1 MNSGK
6 TGSKLVGLVLVA
18 SLGLSGC
25 VIPVPA
31 GLGIGQ
37 GQGQRNG
44 VHANATPAEV
54 ELHNRSKAMQKTI
67 LEGIAAGAAA
77 GLALSAINSS
87 GQRTVQNVAIGAL
100 IGGLAGSYVAHLQRN
115 YATREEQ
122 LARARADI
130 FDTNKE
136 AKATLRVMRTV
147 VSTQIR
153 DLERLRAAVAAGQ
166 ADQAALNQELREARA
181 NLRDMEAA
189 TDGAERRRRDFARAG
204 QDDPSGRMDRELEE
218 LAGRI
223 SQMRDVSEDLSDE
236 V

>member
-6 TGSKLVGLVLVA
+6 TASKLVGLVLVA

-31 GLGIGQ
+31 GVSIGQ
-37 GQGQRNG
+37 GQNNNAR
-44 VHANATPAEV
+44 ANATPAEL
-54 ELHNRSKAMQKTI
+54 ELRDRSAAMQKTI

-77 GLALSAINSS
+77 GLALSAINQS

-100 IGGLAGSYVAHLQRN
+100 IGGLAGSYVGHLQRN

-136 AKATLRVMRTV
+136 VKATLRVMRAV

-153 DLERLRAAVAAGQ
+153 DLENLRVAVAAGQ
-166 ADQAALNQELREARA
+166 ADQSALNQELRDARA
-181 NLRDMEAA
+181 NLRDMEGAA
-189 TDGAERRRRDFARAG
+189 DGAERRRRDFARAG
-204 QDDPSGRMDRELEE
+204 NDDPSGRMDRELAE
-218 LAGRI
+218 LSGRI
-223 SQMRDVSEDLSDE
+223 SEMRQVADELSEE